1 MTTTSMLAKL
11 GAMTAAVAAPAAL
24 FLGAGTAQ
32 AAIWAS
38 AMAAP
43 GGVDVL
49 IHSPNVPADAP
60 SGWCTFTSRVRGNPW
75 GKPLPATDVPFYLP
89 PGGGARLW
97 LPSYPTGSTWDVTV
111 NCPNTGPQ
119 LTTVVW

>member
-1 MTTTSMLAKL
+1 MFTRLSVMAALA
-11 GAMTAAVAAPAAL
+11 AAPAAL

-32 AAIWAS
+32 ADVWARADS
-38 AMAAP
+38 AP
-43 GGVDVL
+43 GGVDVWVGSFPGAHGPQ
-49 IHSPNVPADAP
+49 I
-60 SGWCTFTSRVRGNPW
+60 SGWCTFTSRVRGDPW
-75 GKPLPATDVPFYLP
+75 GKPLPATDVPFFLP
-89 PGGGARLW
+89 ERDAARLW